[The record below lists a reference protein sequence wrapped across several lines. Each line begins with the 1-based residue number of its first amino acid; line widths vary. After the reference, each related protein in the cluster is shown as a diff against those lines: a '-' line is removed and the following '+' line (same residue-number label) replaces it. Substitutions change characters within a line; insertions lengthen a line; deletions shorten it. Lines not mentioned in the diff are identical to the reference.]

1 MYRVR
6 WETVSDNSSD
16 TYEAAVSTELGGQ
29 LGRNCQLYGAQR
41 GRR

>member
-1 MYRVR
+1 M
-6 WETVSDNSSD
+6 SDNPSD

-29 LGRNCQLYGAQR
+29 LGRNFQLYGAQR